1 MSVWSWVLMGH
12 LVYIAVAT
20 NKSFLGVNTRKV
32 EVNRLRGGRWYVRDL
47 CFNVLNLR
55 SITLTFNIENTLELL
70 LYLPL
75 LFTSVSWSA
84 HSRIGSR
91 HQITTLYI
99 RRAESTYKE
108 IICHRV
114 SKHGIPVLSFHS
126 PYMSSD
132 CRTGTQSSPRVN
144 WTTHAFWTWEGAYIQ
159 GTYQYASWEVLHRLS
174 QAVLE
179 G

>member
-1 MSVWSWVLMGH
+1 MGH

-75 LFTSVSWSA
+75 LFTSVS
-84 HSRIGSR
+84 
-91 HQITTLYI
+91 
-99 RRAESTYKE
+99 
-108 IICHRV
+108 
-114 SKHGIPVLSFHS
+114 
-126 PYMSSD
+126 
-132 CRTGTQSSPRVN
+132 
-144 WTTHAFWTWEGAYIQ
+144 
-159 GTYQYASWEVLHRLS
+159 
-174 QAVLE
+174 
-179 G
+179 